1 MNGRAAFICRH
12 VTESG
17 LPVLRARY
25 DVPVDDADS
34 GWQFSC
40 NMNPEDESTAVLCAL
55 DEVLQQDSSLKAL
68 LTSPKTPGEA
78 LVRQSSSSPWN
89 AQPSHE

>member
-12 VTESG
+12 VIESG

-25 DVPVDDADS
+25 DEPVDDADS

-40 NMNPEDESTAVLCAL
+40 NLNPEDESTAVLCAL
-55 DEVLQQDSSLKAL
+55 DEVLQQDSSLNAL
-68 LTSPKTPGEA
+68 LASPKRPGEA
-78 LVRQSSSSPWN
+78 LVRQGTSSSWSTELG
-89 AQPSHE
+89 QG